1 MHSASLRQR
10 PGEGCREVHPMDYL
24 TAIQTLNHMLLA
36 EMSAYQPQARSLPG
50 DGAHRRRLCL
60 NMDIGQLLEKIGGS

>member
-1 MHSASLRQR
+1 
-10 PGEGCREVHPMDYL
+10 MDYL
-24 TAIQTLNHMLLA
+24 TAIETLNHMLLA
-36 EMSAYQPQARSLPG
+36 EMPAYQPRARSLPE